1 MRVDA
6 RHVEGLKDFM
16 AHISL
21 FEGGRLAK
29 QSYSTKTRR
38 NGICQCY
45 YFHLCVHLMF
55 VLAKKT
61 GVS

>member
-6 RHVEGLKDFM
+6 RHVEGLKGFM

-29 QSYSTKTRR
+29 QSYSTKTQR
-38 NGICQCY
+38 NGMLSLY
-45 YFHLCVHLMF
+45 LFVHLMF
-55 VLAKKT
+55 VLAKNQ
-61 GVS
+61 G